1 MPFREGISVQ
11 DELKKW
17 LVRRVECIRGKV
29 DLGKFDPSKAV
40 LNLSLD
46 YYSLRGERSRE
57 IWTHGENYWLTSL
70 H

>member
-29 DLGKFDPSKAV
+29 DLGKYI
-40 LNLSLD
+40 LSVADSITVFEDEDLVD
-46 YYSLRGERSRE
+46 ECS
-57 IWTHGENYWLTSL
+57 TENAGLTVSTRR
-70 H
+70 